1 MPKVR
6 RAQLPPALLQ
16 HLLDRIQSRKI
27 SADQLALLA
36 DWLDGE
42 HEVPPAPW
50 FKRFPGMIVCGEGE
64 LVKTFLVPG
73 QLPVGKE
80 VV

>member
-1 MPKVR
+1 VPKVR
-6 RAQLPPALLQ
+6 RAQLPPALLR
-16 HLLDRIQSRKI
+16 HLLDRIQSRQI

-36 DWLDGE
+36 DWLDE
-42 HEVPPAPW
+42 ESEVPAQMW
-50 FKRFPGMIVCGEGE
+50 FKRLPGMIVCGEGE
-64 LVKTFLVPG
+64 LVKIFLVLG